1 MYTLLLIIHLI
12 SAIALIGIV
21 LLQAGKGG
29 GLSGAFGS
37 GMGSETLFGSR
48 TGDVLTRATAVT
60 ATLFLVSAL
69 GLAYLST
76 KEGSSVAKE
85 IRKSQKEEAQQQQQL
100 QVLQE
105 ILKKQ
110 EAEKAAEE
118 IKEPKAVEQKS
129 DKSVPAPPKTN
140 TKPAAKTPI
149 ETGKEPPL
157 LPAEAVE

>member
-1 MYTLLLIIHLI
+1 MYTLILIIHLI
-12 SAIALIGIV
+12 SAIALIAIV

-76 KEGSSVAKE
+76 KEGSSMAKE
-85 IRKSQKEEAQQQQQL
+85 IRKKQSEETQQQQQM

-105 ILKKQ
+105 LLKQK
-110 EAEKAAEE
+110 EAEKAAQEATQKVDQKVE
-118 IKEPKAVEQKS
+118 KKVESPK
-129 DKSVPAPPKTN
+129 PPE
-140 TKPAAKTPI
+140 AAKTP
-149 ETGKEPPL
+149 EAKEPPL